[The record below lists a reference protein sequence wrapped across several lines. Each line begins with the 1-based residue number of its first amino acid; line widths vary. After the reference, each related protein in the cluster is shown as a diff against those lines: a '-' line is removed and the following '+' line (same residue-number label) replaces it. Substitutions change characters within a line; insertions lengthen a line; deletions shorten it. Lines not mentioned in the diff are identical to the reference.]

1 MQASSIVGFKPL
13 NHLCCSIRRT
23 IVNNQ
28 YVKTRGQSHNGMNHT
43 LNVLNFIVSGYDYQ
57 IGAQG
62 MLFFTKIERLIPVLI
77 YLMIE
82 NGSKG
87 RWALG

>member
-1 MQASSIVGFKPL
+1 
-13 NHLCCSIRRT
+13 
-23 IVNNQ
+23 
-28 YVKTRGQSHNGMNHT
+28 MNHT

-62 MLFFTKIERLIPVLI
+62 MLLFTKIERLIPVLI